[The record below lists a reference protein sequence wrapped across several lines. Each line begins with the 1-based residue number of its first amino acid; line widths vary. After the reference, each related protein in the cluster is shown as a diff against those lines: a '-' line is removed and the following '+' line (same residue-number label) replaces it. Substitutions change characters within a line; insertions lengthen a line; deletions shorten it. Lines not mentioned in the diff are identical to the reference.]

1 MDMQL
6 TGKRVLVTGGSKG
19 IGLACAEAFAAEGCD
34 IILASRDAATL
45 ATAADRVR
53 AARQVRVETF
63 AADLSLDAERERL
76 HAGFSDIDILVNNA
90 GAIPSGR
97 LQDISMARW
106 KQAWDQKVFGYIHLC
121 QLFLPAMEARNAGAI
136 VNIIGMAGRAP
147 RAGYIAGGAGNAALI
162 AFTSAIGAAVQ
173 ASGVKVVGINP
184 AVTKTDR
191 MLTQAKVNA
200 KLKFGDEERWAE
212 TLTNLPFGRPI
223 ESAEIADLAVF
234 LASPRGQYVNGTVVD
249 VDGGGMFRA

>member
-6 TGKRVLVTGGSKG
+6 QDKRVLVTGGSKG

-34 IILASRDAATL
+34 LVLVSRDAAAL
-45 ATAADRVR
+45 ATAADKVR
-53 AARQVRVETF
+53 AVRQIRVETH
-63 AADLSLDAERERL
+63 AADLSRDEEREGL
-76 HAGFSDIDILVNNA
+76 HAAFPDVDILVNNA

-97 LQDISMARW
+97 LQDIPMARW
-106 KQAWDQKVFGYIHLC
+106 KQAWDLKVLGYIHLC
-121 QLFLPAMEARNAGAI
+121 QLYLPSMEARKAGAI

-162 AFTSAIGAAVQ
+162 AFTSAIGAAAQ
-173 ASGVKVVGINP
+173 EHGVKVVGINP

-191 MLTQAKVNA
+191 MLTQARTNA
-200 KLKFGDEERWAE
+200 KLKFGDEERWAD

-223 ESAEIADLAVF
+223 EASEIAELAVF
-234 LASPRGQYVNGTVVD
+234 LASPRGHYVNGTVID

>member
-6 TGKRVLVTGGSKG
+6 HGKRVLVTGGSKG

-34 IILASRDAATL
+34 VVLASRDPAAL
-45 ATAADRVR
+45 AAAADQVR
-53 AARQVRVETF
+53 AKAQVRVETL
-63 AADLSLDAERERL
+63 AADLSRDEERERL
-76 HAGFSDIDILVNNA
+76 HAAFPDIDILVNNA
-90 GAIPSGR
+90 GAIPAGR
-97 LQDISMARW
+97 LQDITMARW
-106 KQAWDQKVFGYIHLC
+106 KQAWDLKVFGYIHLC
-121 QLFLPAMEARNAGAI
+121 QLFLPGMEARKSGAI

-162 AFTSAIGAAVQ
+162 AFTSAIGAAAQ

-191 MLTQAKVNA
+191 MLTQARTNA
-200 KLKFGDEERWAE
+200 KLKFGDEDRWAE
-212 TLTNLPFGRPI
+212 TLTGLPFGRPI

-234 LASPRGQYVNGTVVD
+234 LASPRGHYVNGTVVD

>member
-6 TGKRVLVTGGSKG
+6 QGKRVLVTGGSKG

-34 IILASRDAATL
+34 LVLVSRDAAAL
-45 ATAADRVR
+45 ATAADEVR
-53 AARQVRVETF
+53 AVRQIRVETH
-63 AADLSLDAERERL
+63 AADLSRDEERERL
-76 HAGFSDIDILVNNA
+76 HAAFPDIDILVNNA

-97 LQDISMARW
+97 LQDIPMARW
-106 KQAWDQKVFGYIHLC
+106 KQAWDLKVLGYIHLC
-121 QLFLPAMEARNAGAI
+121 QLYLPGMETRKAGAI

-162 AFTSAIGAAVQ
+162 AFTSAIGAAAQ
-173 ASGVKVVGINP
+173 EHGVKVVGINP

-191 MLTQAKVNA
+191 MLTQARTNA
-200 KLKFGDEERWAE
+200 RLKFGDEERWAD

-223 ESAEIADLAVF
+223 EASEIAELAVF
-234 LASPRGQYVNGTVVD
+234 LASPRGHYVNGTVID

>member
-1 MDMQL
+1 MDMHIA
-6 TGKRVLVTGGSKG
+6 GKRVLVTGGSKG

-34 IILASRDAATL
+34 LVLSSRDAATL
-45 ATAADRVR
+45 VAAADGVR
-53 AARQVRVETF
+53 AQHQVRVETL
-63 AADLSLDAERERL
+63 AADLSQDSERERL
-76 HAGFSDIDILVNNA
+76 HAAFPDIDILVNNA

-97 LQDISMARW
+97 LQDIPIARW
-106 KQAWDQKVFGYIHLC
+106 KQAWDLKVIGYVHMC
-121 QLFLPAMEARNAGAI
+121 QLYLPAMEARGAGAI

-162 AFTSAIGAAVQ
+162 AFTSALGAAAQ
-173 ASGVKVVGINP
+173 ANGVKVVGINP

-191 MLTQAKVNA
+191 MLTQARANA

-212 TLTNLPFGRPI
+212 TLTGLPFGRPI
-223 ESAEIADLAVF
+223 EAAEIADLAVF
-234 LASPRGQYVNGTVVD
+234 LASPRGAYVNGTVVD

>member
-6 TGKRVLVTGGSKG
+6 EGKRVLVTGGSKG

-34 IILASRDAATL
+34 VVLASRDAAAL
-45 ATAADRVR
+45 AAAADKVR
-53 AARQVRVETF
+53 AKRQVRVETL
-63 AADLSLDAERERL
+63 AADLSRSADRERL
-76 HAGFSDIDILVNNA
+76 HAAFPNIDILVNNA

-97 LQDISMARW
+97 LQDIPIDRW
-106 KQAWDQKVFGYIHLC
+106 KEAWDLKVIGYIHMC
-121 QLFLPAMEARNAGAI
+121 QLYLPGMEARKAGAI

-162 AFTSAIGAAVQ
+162 AFTSAIGAAAQ
-173 ASGVKVVGINP
+173 ANNVKVVGINP

-191 MLTQAKVNA
+191 MLTQARTNA

-212 TLTNLPFGRPI
+212 TLTNLPFARPI
-223 ESAEIADLAVF
+223 EASEIADLAVF
-234 LASPRGQYVNGTVVD
+234 LASPRGAYVNGTVVD

>member
-6 TGKRVLVTGGSKG
+6 QGRRVLVTGGSKG

-34 IILASRDAATL
+34 VVLSARDPAALAA
-45 ATAADRVR
+45 AADRLR
-53 AARQVRVETF
+53 AARQLRVETLP
-63 AADLSLDAERERL
+63 ADLSQETERERL
-76 HAGFSDIDILVNNA
+76 HAAFPDIDILVNNA

-97 LQDISMARW
+97 LQDIPMARW
-106 KQAWDQKVFGYIHLC
+106 KAAWDLKVIGYIHMC
-121 QLFLPAMEARNAGAI
+121 QLYLPAMEARRSGAI

-162 AFTSAIGAAVQ
+162 AFTSALGAAAQ
-173 ASGVKVVGINP
+173 ASNVKVVGINP
-184 AVTKTDR
+184 AVTRTDR
-191 MLTQAKVNA
+191 MMSQARTSA
-200 KLKFGDEERWAE
+200 MQRFGDEERWAE

-223 ESAEIADLAVF
+223 EAAEIADLAVF
-234 LASPRGQYVNGTVVD
+234 LASARGHYVNGTVVD

>member
-1 MDMQL
+1 MDMRLQ
-6 TGKRVLVTGGSKG
+6 GKRALVTGGSKG

-34 IILASRDAATL
+34 LVLVSRDAATL
-45 ATAADRVR
+45 AAAADRLR
-53 AARQVRVETF
+53 ATRQVRVETL
-63 AADLSLDAERERL
+63 AADLSQDAERERV
-76 HAGFSDIDILVNNA
+76 HAAHPDVDILVNNA

-97 LQDISMARW
+97 LQDIPIARW
-106 KQAWDQKVFGYIHLC
+106 KQAWDLKVIGYIHLC
-121 QLFLPAMEARNAGAI
+121 QLFLPAMEARKAGAI

-162 AFTSAIGAAVQ
+162 AFTSALGAAAQ
-173 ASGVKVVGINP
+173 ANGVKVVGINP

-191 MLTQAKVNA
+191 MLTQARTNA

>member
-1 MDMQL
+1 MDMQIA
-6 TGKRVLVTGGSKG
+6 GKRVLVTGGSKG

-34 IILASRDAATL
+34 IVLSARDPAALAA
-45 ATAADRVR
+45 AADKVR
-53 AARQVRVETF
+53 AARQVRVETL
-63 AADLSLDAERERL
+63 AADLSKEAERERL
-76 HAGFSDIDILVNNA
+76 HAAFPDIDILVNNA
-90 GAIPSGR
+90 GAIPAGR
-97 LQDISMARW
+97 LQDIPIARW
-106 KQAWDQKVFGYIHLC
+106 KEAWDLKVIGYIHMC
-121 QLFLPAMEARNAGAI
+121 QLFLPAMEARKAGAI

-162 AFTSAIGAAVQ
+162 AFTSAIGAAAQ

-191 MLTQAKVNA
+191 MLTQARTNA

-212 TLTNLPFGRPI
+212 TLTGLPFGRPI
-223 ESAEIADLAVF
+223 EAAEIADLAVF
-234 LASPRGQYVNGTVVD
+234 LASPRGHYVNGTVVD